1 MTEFSIKDMADFSGV
16 KQHTIRIWEKRFS
29 FLQPKRNQTQRRSYS
44 LDDLQ
49 QILNISLLIRSGM
62 RIAVIA
68 AMQEKERM
76 EIISAITDVGLVQAK
91 VINELVFCMAEMDT
105 EHFEVILDSCVLYWG
120 IHETLKKV
128 IIPFTERIGLL
139 GTPDSR
145 INIENIQ
152 LIKHF
157 IIQKI
162 YSGIEKAISKV
173 TSEEK
178 VVLLFLPEGEKNEIQ
193 LLVIH
198 YFIRVEGFHS
208 IYVGKDLSTPKLR
221 LISYFKKPNFIVTNI
236 FEKNPYKQLAPF
248 IRDLPRLLPK
258 TKFICVGNNPFGK
271 GFMPH
276 FKHAGNIDGVLNY
289 LK

>member
-1 MTEFSIKDMADFSGV
+1 MADFSGV

-29 FLQPKRNQTQRRSYS
+29 FLQPKRNQTQRRSYT

-49 QILNISLLIRSGM
+49 QILAISLLIRSGL
-62 RIAVIA
+62 RIAAVA

-76 EIISAITDVGLVQAK
+76 EVIAGLTDVGHIQSK

-139 GTPDSR
+139 GTPDNR
-145 INIENIQ
+145 TLTENIQ
-152 LIKHF
+152 LIQDF

-162 YSGIEKAISKV
+162 YVGIEKALSTAISK
-173 TSEEK
+173 EK
-178 VVLLFLPEGEKNEIQ
+178 VVLLFLPEGEKNETQ
-193 LLVIH
+193 LLIIH
-198 YFIRVEGFHS
+198 YLIRTEGFHS
-208 IYVGKDLSTPKLR
+208 IYVGKDVPSSR
-221 LISYFKKPNFIVTNI
+221 LKSISYFKKPNYIVTNI
-236 FEKNPYKQLAPF
+236 FEKNSYKNLASF
-248 IRDLPRLLPK
+248 IRELPRFLPH
-258 TKFICVGNNPFGK
+258 TKFICVGYNPFGK

-276 FKHAGNIDGVLNY
+276 YKHTGSIEGVLNY